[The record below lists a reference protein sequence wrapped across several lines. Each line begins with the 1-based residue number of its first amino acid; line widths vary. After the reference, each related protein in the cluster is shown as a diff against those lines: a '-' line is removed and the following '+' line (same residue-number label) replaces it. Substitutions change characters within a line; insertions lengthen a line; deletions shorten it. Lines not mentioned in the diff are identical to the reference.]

1 MSGGAG
7 AAASAPAQGVAD
19 VRRPAPWYHRA
30 RLMDTPPEEP
40 QRSRDSRFV
49 ARLSAADVSGRK
61 TYDLV
66 DEPVGDD
73 YRALLLCARP
83 QCDTAVL
90 SVDTTREL
98 AGPGR
103 ELLGRLAPSLRS
115 EAISAGVRRLRYE
128 LSGACIEVLGTA
140 PGLFAW
146 MQPDRPE
153 NLCLLRPDGSPW
165 IVSIAG
171 DRIGYVELSPFE
183 KLLLGRAAPGVAAV
197 LAHQGATDAI
207 LAALERRLE
216 SGAEAVQ
223 AGMLDYARTVLDE
236 GREGLVV
243 ALRDWLGS
251 GEQVRVTAALHV
263 AGRLRLTELGPDLS
277 RLLDALRRGEVA
289 VPAVYRSNMVLG
301 ARWRAH
307 LTGQLTEAL
316 DALRS
321 RPAPSV

>member
-1 MSGGAG
+1 
-7 AAASAPAQGVAD
+7 
-19 VRRPAPWYHRA
+19 
-30 RLMDTPPEEP
+30 MDTPPEQPE
-40 QRSRDSRFV
+40 RSRDSRFV

-73 YRALLLCARP
+73 YRALLVCARP
-83 QCDTAVL
+83 RCDTAVL
-90 SVDTTREL
+90 SVDTSREM
-98 AGPGR
+98 GPSGL
-103 ELLGRLAPSLRS
+103 EVLGRLAPSLRS
-115 EAISAGVRRLRYE
+115 EAVSAGVRRLRYE

-197 LAHQGATDAI
+197 LAHQGARDAI

-216 SGAEAVQ
+216 SGMETVQ
-223 AGMLDYARTVLDE
+223 AGMLNSSRSVLEE
-236 GREGLVV
+236 GREGLVE
-243 ALRDWLGS
+243 ALRDWLAS
-251 GEQVRVTAALHV
+251 GEQVRVAAAVHV
-263 AGRLRLTELGPDLS
+263 AARLRLTELVPDLS
-277 RLLDALRRGEVA
+277 RLLDALRRDEIA
-289 VPAVYRSNMVLG
+289 VPAVYRSNVVLA
-301 ARWRAH
+301 ARWRSR

-316 DALRS
+316 SALGS

>member
-128 LSGACIEVLGTA
+128 LSGA
-140 PGLFAW
+140 
-146 MQPDRPE
+146 
-153 NLCLLRPDGSPW
+153 
-165 IVSIAG
+165 
-171 DRIGYVELSPFE
+171 
-183 KLLLGRAAPGVAAV
+183 
-197 LAHQGATDAI
+197 H
-207 LAALERRLE
+207 RR
-216 SGAEAVQ
+216 
-223 AGMLDYARTVLDE
+223 
-236 GREGLVV
+236 
-243 ALRDWLGS
+243 
-251 GEQVRVTAALHV
+251 
-263 AGRLRLTELGPDLS
+263 
-277 RLLDALRRGEVA
+277 
-289 VPAVYRSNMVLG
+289 
-301 ARWRAH
+301 
-307 LTGQLTEAL
+307 
-316 DALRS
+316 
-321 RPAPSV
+321 